1 MSVHAL
7 HPTANDNVLLF
18 SYLNYLDYF
27 NYKLNKMLSEV
38 EIYLVSGITVLL
50 CCK

>member
-1 MSVHAL
+1 
-7 HPTANDNVLLF
+7 
-18 SYLNYLDYF
+18 
-27 NYKLNKMLSEV
+27 MLSEV